1 MNTILPKIHSF
12 SRKLAR
18 EHSDTEALLL
28 SYFGYRIA
36 HSQHKHDGRTWH
48 YETLDELAQRYP
60 YLGRTAIY
68 NAMSKLSAST
78 GPLISGNYN
87 KMGFDRTK
95 WYAFRDNQ
103 TQRILQAEPVYFRVD
118 DAEKHGVIGAVLLMN
133 IAYWIHKNR
142 ATKPTYQ
149 YHAMSPDKLA
159 TVLPYSESAIK
170 RALKALTSGWA
181 GILVARRPV
190 DGRGASEYGFADEG
204 QVSKYGDGSASTGSN
219 LNEQNPNPN
228 MAGSN
233 VNMGGSN
240 TDLAGPFVN
249 MAGPNVNNNTIL
261 IDNQLKTLCLEDKEL
276 KTKDFQSACVSDSFS
291 SASSDQNK
299 ASTSTSGKTDN
310 SFQEQVEGDSEVAV
324 ETKLADESDVVH
336 SAQSA
341 SSVSSSFAKS
351 APLPSAVSLPK
362 TTTKPASLLF
372 LDPEIDAQ
380 NLEFCRTMWSLRET
394 QDIRCNIAGQ
404 VVAVIVELAKITSP
418 KDLFFFVKLP
428 NQRELDTALAKW
440 ATEYFEHMFQK
451 HYSNPASPEN
461 EQYRGMF
468 LNYCRQIIG
477 MAFHGVKYPDNGHY
491 GGQLFVSRASFEIY
505 KIINPWLE
513 EQAKLR
519 QIEDIKRRTTEFK
532 SLDQHLENVADLTPS
547 EKMQVFVQSLM
558 VRNKVGQY
566 DDRGKFVQQVVRYD
580 QTAKTLVREFFQS
593 NPRFTV
599 KHLNLVLDECV
610 KMPAQYY
617 DGDSDP
623 QWHARNGRDITK
635 FIRSIDIIAGQMNV
649 LDQLPAIVPLPVR
662 EVQET
667 VEA

>member
-1 MNTILPKIHSF
+1 MNTTIPKIHSF

-18 EHSDTEALLL
+18 EHGDTEALLL
-28 SYFGYRIA
+28 GYFGHRIA
-36 HSQHKHDGRTWH
+36 RSQQKHDGRTWH
-48 YETLDELAQRYP
+48 YETLDELAKRYP

-68 NAMSKLSAST
+68 NALAKLSSST

-103 TQRILQAEPVYFRVD
+103 AQRHLQAEPVYFRVD
-118 DAEKHGVIGAVLLMN
+118 DAEKYGVIGAVLLMN
-133 IAYWIHKNR
+133 IAHWIHKNR
-142 ATKPTYQ
+142 ETKPTYQ
-149 YHAMSPDKLA
+149 YHAMSPDKLV

-170 RALKALTSGWA
+170 RALKSLTSDWA
-181 GILVARRPV
+181 GTLVARRPV

-204 QVSKYGDGSASTGSN
+204 QVSKYGDGSACTGSN

-261 IDNQLKTLCLEDKEL
+261 IDNHLKTLCLEDKEL

-291 SASSDQNK
+291 SSASSDQDK
-299 ASTSTSGKTDN
+299 ASTSTSGNPSN
-310 SFQEQVEGDSEVAV
+310 SFQEQVEGDSKVAV
-324 ETKLADESDVVH
+324 ETKLADESDAVH
-336 SAQSA
+336 SA
-341 SSVSSSFAKS
+341 SSVPSSLASL
-351 APLPSAVSLPK
+351 APLPTSISLPQPAI
-362 TTTKPASLLF
+362 KPASLLF
-372 LDPEIDAQ
+372 LDPEIDSK
-380 NLEFCRTMWSLRET
+380 NKEFCNTLGSLYNKEDVR
-394 QDIRCNIAGQ
+394 RAIAGL
-404 VVAVIVELAKITSP
+404 VVEVIGELARISAP
-418 KDLFFFVKLP
+418 KDLFFFVQLP
-428 NQRELDTALAKW
+428 NQRELDAALAKW
-440 ATEYFEHMFQK
+440 ATPFFQNIYEK
-451 HYSNPASPEN
+451 DYSNPELPEN
-461 EQYRGMF
+461 EDYRAMF
-468 LNYCRQIIG
+468 LNYCQRVLS
-477 MAFHGVKYPDNGHY
+477 MAFYGVKYLDNGRY
-491 GGQLFVSRASFEIY
+491 VGQSFASRASLEIF
-505 KIINPWLE
+505 KAVNPWLE

-519 QIEDIKRRTTEFK
+519 QIEDIKRRTGEFK
-532 SLDQHLENVADLTPS
+532 SPDQHLENVADLSAS

-558 VRNKVGQY
+558 ARNKVGQY

-580 QTAKTLVREFFQS
+580 QTSKMLVREFFQS
-593 NPRFTV
+593 NPSFTV
-599 KHLNLVLDECV
+599 KHLNLILDECV

-617 DGDSDP
+617 DGDADP
-623 QWHARNGRDITK
+623 QWHARNGRDIIR

-662 EVQET
+662 EVQEA

>member
-1 MNTILPKIHSF
+1 
-12 SRKLAR
+12 
-18 EHSDTEALLL
+18 
-28 SYFGYRIA
+28 
-36 HSQHKHDGRTWH
+36 
-48 YETLDELAQRYP
+48 
-60 YLGRTAIY
+60 
-68 NAMSKLSAST
+68 
-78 GPLISGNYN
+78 
-87 KMGFDRTK
+87 
-95 WYAFRDNQ
+95 
-103 TQRILQAEPVYFRVD
+103 
-118 DAEKHGVIGAVLLMN
+118 
-133 IAYWIHKNR
+133 
-142 ATKPTYQ
+142 
-149 YHAMSPDKLA
+149 MSPDKLA

-261 IDNQLKTLCLEDKEL
+261 IDNQLKTSCFEDKEL
-276 KTKDFQSACVSDSFS
+276 KTKDFQSACVSDSLS
-291 SASSDQNK
+291 LSASSLQNK

-310 SFQEQVEGDSEVAV
+310 SFQ
-324 ETKLADESDVVH
+324 
-336 SAQSA
+336 
-341 SSVSSSFAKS
+341 
-351 APLPSAVSLPK
+351 

-532 SLDQHLENVADLTPS
+532 SLDQHLENVADLTAS

-580 QTAKTLVREFFQS
+580 QTSKMLVREFFQS
-593 NPRFTV
+593 NPSFTV

-617 DGDSDP
+617 DGDVDP